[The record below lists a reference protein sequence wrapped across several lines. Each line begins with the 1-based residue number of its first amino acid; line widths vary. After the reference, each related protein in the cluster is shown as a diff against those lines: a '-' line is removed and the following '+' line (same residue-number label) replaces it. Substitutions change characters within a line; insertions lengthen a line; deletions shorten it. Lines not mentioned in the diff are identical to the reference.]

1 MRAKLSL
8 AHLLTIKIEV
18 QIVGRERVLNVHV
31 ASELAQGFQ
40 PNISKSL
47 SSNYKLFFCSR

>member
-1 MRAKLSL
+1 MRAKLSH

-31 ASELAQGFQ
+31 ASELAQGF
-40 PNISKSL
+40 
-47 SSNYKLFFCSR
+47 